1 MSTHQE
7 RTARVTTTRAGT
19 EFLRSPGLP
28 QLEFRRPAQ
37 DRSCYQP
44 HAHER
49 FSVGIIDSGSTLF
62 SGAVGD
68 PVRLVP
74 GDVILIPAGFV
85 HACNPDGGRWEYRM
99 IHADEAWLAALVPDD
114 HSELLAAGLAAE

>member
-1 MSTHQE
+1 MAPN
-7 RTARVTTTRAGT
+7 TAAAPQAIGT
-19 EFLRSPGLP
+19 
-28 QLEFRRPAQ
+28 
-37 DRSCYQP
+37 
-44 HAHER
+44 HER